1 MSSPREA
8 GQGSMLERCAMAAVL
23 YKENPTRRE
32 LAALKASWACRE
44 IRICAHRNHSFEH
57 VASAA
62 GAWAAF
68 GGLKL
73 SWSDAPYDDSLS
85 IQLSD
90 QKADLD
96 MIWYDAESIQ
106 SSPGLDIPAWFRSRA
121 QALRSMSS
129 APILLVVV
137 GLDEEAEQG
146 LRNAISDL
154 PGVRL
159 APVSQVLSGLPDPF
173 DRRLQKLSGSRLSQ
187 NANLTMAKH
196 MACHWLPALLAP
208 RIKAVMVDLDQ
219 TLYEG
224 VVGEDGVAVRLTP
237 AHASLQSALLKLKE
251 SGVFVGV
258 VSRNSL
264 EDVEAL
270 FSKRQD
276 FPLKL
281 ADFSAIE
288 IGWGNKA
295 ESILRA
301 CQKLKISP
309 DAVLFIDDNPGELI
323 EVAERLPDTRLLHA
337 SQDTELTVRAL
348 EFYPGLWSWGVSSAD
363 VLRIADLEADA
374 ARRSIQI
381 VAQNK
386 AAYLRELSPQLE
398 VWLRPASLSGRL
410 HELSQKTN
418 QFNLNLGRLDE
429 VKVHDYLSQP
439 GQFAVAV
446 GLRDRL
452 TDSGVVAAMF
462 GRIVDDE
469 AFVEE
474 WVISCRALGRE
485 LEDAMAASALAAVT
499 KQAKVAWFHYRTGP
513 RNAPGREWLSRLSGC
528 TLDVEGRA
536 LIPVS
541 RLSAAMDL
549 PVDVIIQAEA

>member
-1 MSSPREA
+1 MTNALGRKSV
-8 GQGSMLERCAMAAVL
+8 LEWCAMSAVL
-23 YKENPTRRE
+23 FKENPTRRE
-32 LAALKASWACRE
+32 LAELKPSWSCRE
-44 IRICAHRNHSFEH
+44 VRVRVHRNHSFEH
-57 VASAA
+57 AASAA
-62 GAWAAF
+62 EAWAAF

-73 SWSDAPYDDSLS
+73 MWSEAPYDDSLS
-85 IQLSD
+85 MQLSD
-90 QKADLD
+90 QPADLD
-96 MIWYDAESIQ
+96 LIWYDIETIQ
-106 SSPGLDIPAWFRSRA
+106 SRPGIDVLAWLRSRA
-121 QALRSMSS
+121 QALRGMS
-129 APILLVVV
+129 ALPILMVII
-137 GLDEEAEQG
+137 GLDKGAEQA
-146 LRNAISDL
+146 LRDSLGNL

-159 APVSQVLSGLPDPF
+159 APAAEALTGLADPF
-173 DRRLQKLSGSRLSQ
+173 DRRLQKFSGSRLSQ
-187 NANLTMAKH
+187 SSNLLLAKH
-196 MACHWLPALLAP
+196 VACRWLPAVLAP
-208 RIKAVMVDLDQ
+208 RIKAVIVDLDQ
-219 TLYEG
+219 TLYAG
-224 VVGEDGVAVRLTP
+224 VVGEDGDAVRLTP

-258 VSRNSL
+258 VSRNSP

-270 FSKRQD
+270 FSKRKD

-288 IGWGNKA
+288 IGWGSKA

-309 DAVLFIDDNPGELI
+309 DAVLFIDDNPGEII
-323 EVAERLPDTRLLHA
+323 EVAERHPDTRLLHA
-337 SQDTELTVRAL
+337 SQDTELTVRAV

-381 VAQNK
+381 GVQDK

-398 VWLRPASLSGRL
+398 VRLRPASLSGRL

-446 GLRDRL
+446 GLSDRL

-469 AFVEE
+469 VFVEE

-513 RNAPGREWLSRLSGC
+513 RNAPGREWLSRLSNC
-528 TLDVEGRA
+528 VLDDEGRA
-536 LIPVS
+536 PVAIS
-541 RLSAAMDL
+541 KLVEAMDM
-549 PVDVIIQAEA
+549 PVRINIQAEA

>member
-1 MSSPREA
+1 MTKEA
-8 GQGSMLERCAMAAVL
+8 EHYSILARCEISAVL

-44 IRICAHRNHSFEH
+44 IRVRVQRNHSFEH

-62 GAWAAF
+62 EAWASF
-68 GGLKL
+68 GGFKL
-73 SWSDAPYDDSLS
+73 IWAEAPYDDSLS
-85 IQLSD
+85 MKLLDVQ
-90 QKADLD
+90 ADVDL
-96 MIWYDAESIQ
+96 IWYDVESIQ
-106 SSPGLDIPAWFRSRA
+106 SRSGLDVLGWLRSRA
-121 QALRSMSS
+121 QALRSISA
-129 APILLVVV
+129 APILMVVI
-137 GLDEEAEQG
+137 GLDEEDEQA
-146 LRNAISDL
+146 LRSSISDL

-159 APVSQVLSGLPDPF
+159 APVSQVLSGLPNPF
-173 DRRLQKLSGSRLSQ
+173 DRRLQKLSGSSLSQ
-187 NANLTMAKH
+187 NANLTLAKH

-208 RIKAVMVDLDQ
+208 RIKAVIVDLDQ
-219 TLYEG
+219 TLYAG
-224 VVGEDGVAVRLTP
+224 VVGEDGDAVRLTP
-237 AHASLQSALLKLKE
+237 AHASLQSALLNLKE

-258 VSRNSL
+258 VSRNSP

-270 FSKRQD
+270 FSKRKD

-288 IGWGNKA
+288 IGWGSKA

-309 DAVLFIDDNPGELI
+309 DAVLFIDDNPGELA
-323 EVAERLPDTRLLHA
+323 EVAERLPYARLLHA
-337 SQDTELTVRAL
+337 SQDIELTVRAL

-363 VLRIADLEADA
+363 VLRIADLEADV
-374 ARRSIQI
+374 ARKSIQI
-381 VAQNK
+381 GAQDK

-398 VWLRPASLSGRL
+398 VRLRPASLAGRL

-446 GLRDRL
+446 GLSDRL

-469 AFVEE
+469 VFVEE

-499 KQAKVAWFHYRTGP
+499 KRAKVVWFHHRTGP

-528 TLDVEGRA
+528 VLDIEGRA
-536 LIPVS
+536 PVAVSKFVEAMDIPV
-541 RLSAAMDL
+541 RIM
-549 PVDVIIQAEA
+549 IRAET

>member
-1 MSSPREA
+1 MTKEAEHYSILARCEMS
-8 GQGSMLERCAMAAVL
+8 AVL

-44 IRICAHRNHSFEH
+44 IRVRVHRNHSFEH

-62 GAWAAF
+62 EAWAAF
-68 GGLKL
+68 GGLKT

-85 IQLSD
+85 MKLLD
-90 QKADLD
+90 KKADLD
-96 MIWYDAESIQ
+96 LIWYDVESIQ
-106 SSPGLDIPAWFRSRA
+106 SRPGLDLLGWLRSRA
-121 QALRSMSS
+121 QALRGISA
-129 APILLVVV
+129 APILMVVV
-137 GLDEEAEQG
+137 GLDEEAEQA
-146 LRNAISDL
+146 LRISISDL

-251 SGVFVGV
+251 SGVFVGI
-258 VSRNSL
+258 VSRNTPQ
-264 EDVEAL
+264 DVEAL
-270 FSKRQD
+270 FSARTD

-281 ADFSAIE
+281 SDCSAVE
-288 IGWGNKA
+288 IGWGSKA
-295 ESILRA
+295 EAMLRA
-301 CQKLKISP
+301 CQKLKIDAS
-309 DAVLFIDDNPGELI
+309 AVLFIDDNPGELV
-323 EVAERLPDTRLLHA
+323 EMAERLPDTRVLHA

-363 VLRIADLEADA
+363 LLRIADLEAEA
-374 ARRSIQI
+374 ARKGIQI
-381 VAQNK
+381 KAPDK

-398 VWLRPASLSGRL
+398 VRLRPASLAGRL
-410 HELSQKTN
+410 HELSRKTN

-429 VKVHDYLSQP
+429 VKVHDYLNKA
-439 GQFAVAV
+439 GHFAVTV
-446 GLRDRL
+446 GLSDRL

-469 AFVEE
+469 VFVEE

-499 KQAKVAWFHYRTGP
+499 KQAKAVWFYYRTGP
-513 RNAPGREWLSRLSGC
+513 RNAPSREWLSRLSNC
-528 TLDVEGRA
+528 VLDDEGRA
-536 LIPVS
+536 PVAIS
-541 RLSAAMDL
+541 KLVEAMDM
-549 PVDVIIQAEA
+549 PVRIMIRAET

>member
-1 MSSPREA
+1 MTNALGRKSV
-8 GQGSMLERCAMAAVL
+8 LEWCAMSAVL
-23 YKENPTRRE
+23 FKENPTRRE
-32 LAALKASWACRE
+32 LAELKPSWSCRE
-44 IRICAHRNHSFEH
+44 VRVRVHRNHSFEH
-57 VASAA
+57 AASAA
-62 GAWAAF
+62 EAWAAF

-73 SWSDAPYDDSLS
+73 MWSEAPYDDSLS
-85 IQLSD
+85 MQLSD
-90 QKADLD
+90 QPADLD
-96 MIWYDAESIQ
+96 LIWYDIETIQ
-106 SSPGLDIPAWFRSRA
+106 SRPGIDVLAWLRSRA
-121 QALRSMSS
+121 QALRGMS
-129 APILLVVV
+129 ALPILMVII
-137 GLDEEAEQG
+137 GLDKGAEQA
-146 LRNAISDL
+146 LRDSLGNL

-159 APVSQVLSGLPDPF
+159 APAAEALTGLADPF
-173 DRRLQKLSGSRLSQ
+173 DRRLQKFSGSRLSQ
-187 NANLTMAKH
+187 SSNLLLAKH
-196 MACHWLPALLAP
+196 VACRWLPAVLAP
-208 RIKAVMVDLDQ
+208 RIKAVIVDLDQ
-219 TLYEG
+219 TLYAG
-224 VVGEDGVAVRLTP
+224 VVGEDGDAVRLTP

-258 VSRNSL
+258 VSRNSP

-270 FSKRQD
+270 FSKRKD

-288 IGWGNKA
+288 IGWGSKA

-309 DAVLFIDDNPGELI
+309 DAVLFIDDNPGEII

-381 VAQNK
+381 GVQDK

-398 VWLRPASLSGRL
+398 VRLRPASLSGRL

-446 GLRDRL
+446 GLSDRL

-469 AFVEE
+469 VFVEE

-513 RNAPGREWLSRLSGC
+513 RNAPGREWLSRLSNC
-528 TLDVEGRA
+528 VLDDEGRA
-536 LIPVS
+536 PVAIS
-541 RLSAAMDL
+541 KLVEAMDM
-549 PVDVIIQAEA
+549 PVRINIQAEA

>member
-1 MSSPREA
+1 MTKEA
-8 GQGSMLERCAMAAVL
+8 EHYSILARCEISAVL

-44 IRICAHRNHSFEH
+44 IRVRVQRNHSFEH

-62 GAWAAF
+62 EAWASF
-68 GGLKL
+68 GGFKL
-73 SWSDAPYDDSLS
+73 IWAEAPYDDSLS
-85 IQLSD
+85 MKLLDVQ
-90 QKADLD
+90 ADVDL
-96 MIWYDAESIQ
+96 IWYDVESIQ
-106 SSPGLDIPAWFRSRA
+106 SRSGLDVLGWLRSRA
-121 QALRSMSS
+121 QALRSISA
-129 APILLVVV
+129 APILMVVV
-137 GLDEEAEQG
+137 GLDEEDEQA
-146 LRNAISDL
+146 LRSSISDL

-159 APVSQVLSGLPDPF
+159 APVSQVLSGLPNPF
-173 DRRLQKLSGSRLSQ
+173 DRRLQKLSGSSLSQ
-187 NANLTMAKH
+187 NANLTLAKH

-208 RIKAVMVDLDQ
+208 RIKAVIVDLDQ
-219 TLYEG
+219 TLYAG
-224 VVGEDGVAVRLTP
+224 VVGEDGDAVRLTP
-237 AHASLQSALLKLKE
+237 AHASLQSALLNLKE

-258 VSRNSL
+258 VSRNSP

-270 FSKRQD
+270 FSKRKD

-288 IGWGNKA
+288 IGWGSKA

-309 DAVLFIDDNPGELI
+309 DAVLFIDDNPGEII

-374 ARRSIQI
+374 ARKSIQI
-381 VAQNK
+381 GVQDK

-398 VWLRPASLSGRL
+398 VWLRPASLSGRI

-418 QFNLNLGRLDE
+418 QFNLNLCRLDE

-439 GQFAVAV
+439 GQFAIAV
-446 GLRDRL
+446 GLSDRL
-452 TDSGVVAAMF
+452 TDSGVVAAM
-462 GRIVDDE
+462 
-469 AFVEE
+469 
-474 WVISCRALGRE
+474 
-485 LEDAMAASALAAVT
+485 
-499 KQAKVAWFHYRTGP
+499 
-513 RNAPGREWLSRLSGC
+513 
-528 TLDVEGRA
+528 
-536 LIPVS
+536 
-541 RLSAAMDL
+541 
-549 PVDVIIQAEA
+549 

>member
-1 MSSPREA
+1 MTRGAE
-8 GQGSMLERCAMAAVL
+8 QGSIAVRCAMSAVL

-32 LAALKASWACRE
+32 LAALKPSWDCRE
-44 IRICAHRNHSFEH
+44 IRVRVHRNHSFEH
-57 VASAA
+57 VVSAA
-62 GAWAAF
+62 EAWAGF
-68 GGLKL
+68 GGFKMI
-73 SWSDAPYDDSLS
+73 WAEAPYDDSLS
-85 IQLSD
+85 MSLSEE
-90 QKADLD
+90 QADLD
-96 MIWYDAESIQ
+96 LIWYDVESLQ
-106 SSPGLDIPAWFRSRA
+106 SRPGLDASAWLRSRA
-121 QALRSMSS
+121 QALRGISA
-129 APILLVVV
+129 APILMVVV
-137 GLDEEAEQG
+137 GLDKEAEQA
-146 LRNAISDL
+146 LRSSISDL

-208 RIKAVMVDLDQ
+208 RIKAVIVDLDQ

-237 AHASLQSALLKLKE
+237 AHASLQSALVKLKA
-251 SGVFVGV
+251 SGVFIGI
-258 VSRNSL
+258 VSRNAP
-264 EDVEAL
+264 EDVERL
-270 FSKRQD
+270 FAERKD

-281 ADFSAIE
+281 TDCSAVE
-288 IGWGNKA
+288 IGWGSKA

-363 VLRIADLEADA
+363 VLRIADLEAEA

-381 VAQNK
+381 GAQDK

-398 VWLRPASLSGRL
+398 VRLRPASLAGRL

-429 VKVHDYLSQP
+429 VKVHDYLNKA
-439 GQFAVAV
+439 GHFAATV
-446 GLRDRL
+446 GLSDRL

-469 AFVEE
+469 VFVEE

-499 KQAKVAWFHYRTGP
+499 KQAKVVWFHYRSGP

-528 TLDVEGRA
+528 VLDIEGRA
-536 LIPVS
+536 PVAAS
-541 RLSAAMDL
+541 KLVEAMDM
-549 PVDVIIQAEA
+549 PVRIMIRAET

>member
-1 MSSPREA
+1 MSA
-8 GQGSMLERCAMAAVL
+8 LL

-32 LAALKASWACRE
+32 LAALKPSWACRE
-44 IRICAHRNHSFEH
+44 IRVRVHRNHSFEH
-57 VASAA
+57 VASTAE
-62 GAWAAF
+62 GWAAF
-68 GGLKL
+68 GGFKMV
-73 SWSDAPYDDSLS
+73 WAEAPYDDSLS
-85 IQLSD
+85 MRPSEEQ
-90 QKADLD
+90 ADLD
-96 MIWYDAESIQ
+96 LIWYDVESIQ
-106 SSPGLDIPAWFRSRA
+106 SRPGLDASAWLRSRA
-121 QALRSMSS
+121 QALRGISA
-129 APILLVVV
+129 APILMVVV
-137 GLDEEAEQG
+137 GLDEEDEQA
-146 LRNAISDL
+146 LRSSISDL

-159 APVSQVLSGLPDPF
+159 APVSRVLSGLPDPF

-208 RIKAVMVDLDQ
+208 RIKAVIVDLDQ

-237 AHASLQSALLKLKE
+237 AHASLQSALVKLKA
-251 SGVFVGV
+251 SGVFIGI
-258 VSRNSL
+258 VSRNAP
-264 EDVEAL
+264 EDVERL
-270 FSKRQD
+270 FAERKD

-281 ADFSAIE
+281 TDCSATE
-288 IGWGNKA
+288 IGWGSKA

-363 VLRIADLEADA
+363 VLRIADLEAEA

-381 VAQNK
+381 GAQDK

-398 VWLRPASLSGRL
+398 VRLRPASLAGRL

-418 QFNLNLGRLDE
+418 QFNLNLCRLDE
-429 VKVHDYLSQP
+429 VKVHDYLNKA
-439 GQFAVAV
+439 GHFAATV
-446 GLRDRL
+446 GLSDRL

-469 AFVEE
+469 VFVEE

-499 KQAKVAWFHYRTGP
+499 KQAKVVWFHYRSGP

-528 TLDVEGRA
+528 VLDIEGRA
-536 LIPVS
+536 PVAAS
-541 RLSAAMDL
+541 KLVEAMDM
-549 PVDVIIQAEA
+549 PVRIMIRAET

>member
-1 MSSPREA
+1 MTKEFGHRSVLK
-8 GQGSMLERCAMAAVL
+8 QCAMAAVL
-23 YKENPTRRE
+23 YKENPNRRE

-44 IRICAHRNHSFEH
+44 IRVRVHRNHSFEH

-62 GAWAAF
+62 EAWASF
-68 GGLKL
+68 GGFKL
-73 SWSDAPYDDSLS
+73 IWAEAPYDDSLMMS
-85 IQLSD
+85 LSD
-90 QKADLD
+90 EKPDLD
-96 MIWYDAESIQ
+96 FIWYDVEAILSR
-106 SSPGLDIPAWFRSRA
+106 SGLDAVAWLRARA
-121 QALRSMSS
+121 QALRGISA
-129 APILLVVV
+129 APILMVVV
-137 GLDEEAEQG
+137 GLDEEAEQA
-146 LRNAISDL
+146 LRSSISDL

-208 RIKAVMVDLDQ
+208 RIKAVIVDLDQ

-251 SGVFVGV
+251 SGVFVGA
-258 VSRNSL
+258 VSRNSP

-270 FSKRQD
+270 FSKRKD

-288 IGWGNKA
+288 IGWVSKA

-323 EVAERLPDTRLLHA
+323 EVAERLPDTRVLHA

-381 VAQNK
+381 GSQDK
-386 AAYLRELSPQLE
+386 AAYLRELSPHLE
-398 VWLRPASLSGRL
+398 VRLRPASLAGRL

-429 VKVHDYLSQP
+429 VKVHDYLNKA
-439 GQFAVAV
+439 GHFAVTV
-446 GLRDRL
+446 GLSDRL

-469 AFVEE
+469 VFVEE

-485 LEDAMAASALAAVT
+485 LEDAMAASALSAAT
-499 KQAKVAWFHYRTGP
+499 KQAKIAWFHYRTGP
-513 RNAPGREWLSRLSGC
+513 RNAPGREWLARLAGRA
-528 TLDVEGRA
+528 LDDEGRA
-536 LIPVS
+536 PVPIS
-541 RLSAAMDL
+541 RLNTAMDL
-549 PVDVIIQAEA
+549 PVRVNIQAEA

>member
-1 MSSPREA
+1 MS
-8 GQGSMLERCAMAAVL
+8 AVL
-23 YKENPTRRE
+23 FKENPTRRE
-32 LAALKASWACRE
+32 LAELKPSWSCRE
-44 IRICAHRNHSFEH
+44 VRVRVHRNHSFEH
-57 VASAA
+57 AASAA
-62 GAWAAF
+62 EAWAAF

-73 SWSDAPYDDSLS
+73 MWSEAPYDDSLS
-85 IQLSD
+85 MQLSD
-90 QKADLD
+90 QPADLD
-96 MIWYDAESIQ
+96 LIWYDIETIQ
-106 SSPGLDIPAWFRSRA
+106 SRPGIDVLAWLRSRA
-121 QALRSMSS
+121 QALRGMS
-129 APILLVVV
+129 ALPILMVII
-137 GLDEEAEQG
+137 GLDKGAEQA
-146 LRNAISDL
+146 LRDSLGNL

-159 APVSQVLSGLPDPF
+159 APAAEALTGLADPF
-173 DRRLQKLSGSRLSQ
+173 DRRLQKFSGSRLSQ
-187 NANLTMAKH
+187 SSNLLLAKH
-196 MACHWLPALLAP
+196 VACRWLPAVLAP
-208 RIKAVMVDLDQ
+208 RIKAVIVDLDQ
-219 TLYEG
+219 TLYAG
-224 VVGEDGVAVRLTP
+224 VVGEDGDAVRLTP

-258 VSRNSL
+258 VSRNSP

-270 FSKRQD
+270 FSKRKD

-288 IGWGNKA
+288 IGWGSKA

-309 DAVLFIDDNPGELI
+309 DAVLFIDDNPGEII

-381 VAQNK
+381 GVQDK

-398 VWLRPASLSGRL
+398 VRLRPASLSGRL

-446 GLRDRL
+446 GLSDRL

-469 AFVEE
+469 VFVEE

-513 RNAPGREWLSRLSGC
+513 RNAPGREWLARLSNC
-528 TLDVEGRA
+528 VLDDEGRA
-536 LIPVS
+536 PVAIS
-541 RLSAAMDL
+541 KLVEAMDM
-549 PVDVIIQAEA
+549 PVRINIQAEA

>member
-1 MSSPREA
+1 MTKEFGHRSV
-8 GQGSMLERCAMAAVL
+8 LEQCAMAAVL

-32 LAALKASWACRE
+32 LASLKASLACRE
-44 IRICAHRNHSFEH
+44 IRVRVQRNHSFEH

-62 GAWAAF
+62 EAWASF
-68 GGLKL
+68 GGFKL
-73 SWSDAPYDDSLS
+73 IWAEAPYDDSLMMS
-85 IQLSD
+85 LSD
-90 QKADLD
+90 EKPDLD
-96 MIWYDAESIQ
+96 FIWYDAEAILSR
-106 SSPGLDIPAWFRSRA
+106 SGLDALAWLRSRA
-121 QALRSMSS
+121 QALRGISA
-129 APILLVVV
+129 APILMVVV
-137 GLDEEAEQG
+137 GLDKEAEQA
-146 LRNAISDL
+146 LRSSISDL

-159 APVSQVLSGLPDPF
+159 APVSRVLSGLPDPF

-208 RIKAVMVDLDQ
+208 RIKAVIVDLDQ
-219 TLYEG
+219 TLYAG
-224 VVGEDGVAVRLTP
+224 VVGEDGDAVRLTP
-237 AHASLQSALLKLKE
+237 AHASLQSALLNLKE

-258 VSRNSL
+258 VSRNSP

-270 FSKRQD
+270 FSKRKD

-288 IGWGNKA
+288 IGWGSKA

-309 DAVLFIDDNPGELI
+309 DAVLFIDDNPGELA
-323 EVAERLPDTRLLHA
+323 EVAERLPYARLLHA
-337 SQDTELTVRAL
+337 SQDIELTVRAL

-363 VLRIADLEADA
+363 VLRIADLEADV
-374 ARRSIQI
+374 ARKSIQI
-381 VAQNK
+381 GAQDK

-398 VWLRPASLSGRL
+398 VRLRPASLAGRL

-446 GLRDRL
+446 GLSDRL

-462 GRIVDDE
+462 GRIADGEV
-469 AFVEE
+469 FVEE

-485 LEDAMAASALAAVT
+485 LEDAMAASALSAVT
-499 KQAKVAWFHYRTGP
+499 KQAKIAWFYYRTGP
-513 RNAPGREWLSRLSGC
+513 RNAPAREWLARLAGRA
-528 TLDVEGRA
+528 LDDEGRA
-536 LIPVS
+536 PVPIS
-541 RLSAAMDL
+541 RLNAAMDL
-549 PVDVIIQAEA
+549 AVRVNIQAEA

>member
-1 MSSPREA
+1 MTKEAEHYSILARCEMS
-8 GQGSMLERCAMAAVL
+8 AVL

-32 LAALKASWACRE
+32 LAALKASWARRE
-44 IRICAHRNHSFEH
+44 IRVRVQRNHSFEH

-62 GAWAAF
+62 EAWASF
-68 GGLKL
+68 GGFKL
-73 SWSDAPYDDSLS
+73 IWAEAPYDDSLS
-85 IQLSD
+85 MRLSD
-90 QKADLD
+90 EQADLD
-96 MIWYDAESIQ
+96 LIWYDVESLQ
-106 SSPGLDIPAWFRSRA
+106 SRPELDASAWLRSRA
-121 QALRSMSS
+121 QALRGISA
-129 APILLVVV
+129 APILMVVV
-137 GLDEEAEQG
+137 GLDKEAEQA
-146 LRNAISDL
+146 LRSSISDL

-159 APVSQVLSGLPDPF
+159 APVSKVLSGLPDPF

-258 VSRNSL
+258 VSRNSS

-270 FSKRQD
+270 FSERKD

-288 IGWGNKA
+288 IGWGSKA

-309 DAVLFIDDNPGELI
+309 DAVLFINDNPGEII

-381 VAQNK
+381 GAQDK
-386 AAYLRELSPQLE
+386 SAYLRELSPQLE
-398 VWLRPASLSGRL
+398 VRLRPASLAGRL

-429 VKVHDYLSQP
+429 VKVRDYLSQP

-446 GLRDRL
+446 GLSDRL

-469 AFVEE
+469 VFVEE

-499 KQAKVAWFHYRTGP
+499 KQAKVVWFHHRTGP

-528 TLDVEGRA
+528 VLDIEGRA
-536 LIPVS
+536 PVAVSKLVEAMDIPV
-541 RLSAAMDL
+541 RIM
-549 PVDVIIQAEA
+549 IRAET

>member
-1 MSSPREA
+1 MS
-8 GQGSMLERCAMAAVL
+8 AVL

-44 IRICAHRNHSFEH
+44 IRVRVQRNHSFEH

-62 GAWAAF
+62 EAWASF
-68 GGLKL
+68 GGFKL
-73 SWSDAPYDDSLS
+73 IWAEAPYDDSLS
-85 IQLSD
+85 MRLSD
-90 QKADLD
+90 EQADLD
-96 MIWYDAESIQ
+96 LIWYDVESLQ
-106 SSPGLDIPAWFRSRA
+106 SRPGLDASAWLRSRA
-121 QALRSMSS
+121 QALRGISA
-129 APILLVVV
+129 APILMVVV
-137 GLDEEAEQG
+137 GLDKEAEQA
-146 LRNAISDL
+146 LRSSISDL

-196 MACHWLPALLAP
+196 MACHWLPALMAP

-237 AHASLQSALLKLKE
+237 AHASLQSALVKLKA
-251 SGVFVGV
+251 SGVFIGI
-258 VSRNSL
+258 VSRNAP
-264 EDVEAL
+264 EDVERL
-270 FSKRQD
+270 FAERKD

-281 ADFSAIE
+281 TDCSAVE
-288 IGWGNKA
+288 IGWGSKVEA
-295 ESILRA
+295 MLRA
-301 CQKLKISP
+301 CQKLKI
-309 DAVLFIDDNPGELI
+309 DASAALFIDDNPGELV
-323 EVAERLPDTRLLHA
+323 EMAERLPATRLLHA
-337 SQDTELTVRAL
+337 SQDTERTLREL

-363 VLRIADLEADA
+363 LLRIADLEAEA
-374 ARRSIQI
+374 ARKGIQI
-381 VAQNK
+381 KAQDK

-398 VWLRPASLSGRL
+398 VRLRPASLSGRL

-429 VKVHDYLSQP
+429 VKVHDYLNKA
-439 GQFAVAV
+439 GHFAATV
-446 GLRDRL
+446 GLSDRL

-469 AFVEE
+469 VFVEE

-499 KQAKVAWFHYRTGP
+499 KQAKVVWFHYRSGP

-528 TLDVEGRA
+528 VLDIEGRA
-536 LIPVS
+536 PVAAS
-541 RLSAAMDL
+541 KLVEAMDM
-549 PVDVIIQAEA
+549 PVRIMIRAET

>member
-1 MSSPREA
+1 MTKEFGHRSV
-8 GQGSMLERCAMAAVL
+8 LEQCAMAAVL

-32 LAALKASWACRE
+32 LASLKASLACRE
-44 IRICAHRNHSFEH
+44 IRVRVQRNHSFEH

-62 GAWAAF
+62 EAWASF
-68 GGLKL
+68 GGFKL
-73 SWSDAPYDDSLS
+73 IWAEAPYDDSLMMS
-85 IQLSD
+85 LSD
-90 QKADLD
+90 EKPDLD
-96 MIWYDAESIQ
+96 FIWYDAEAILSR
-106 SSPGLDIPAWFRSRA
+106 SGLDALAWLRSRA
-121 QALRSMSS
+121 QALRGISA
-129 APILLVVV
+129 APILMVVV
-137 GLDEEAEQG
+137 GLDKEAEQA
-146 LRNAISDL
+146 LRSSISDL

-159 APVSQVLSGLPDPF
+159 APVSRVLSGLPDPF

-208 RIKAVMVDLDQ
+208 RIKAVIVDLDQ
-219 TLYEG
+219 TLYAG
-224 VVGEDGVAVRLTP
+224 VVGEDGDAVRLTP
-237 AHASLQSALLKLKE
+237 AHASLQSALLNLKE

-258 VSRNSL
+258 VSRNSP

-270 FSKRQD
+270 FSKRKD

-288 IGWGNKA
+288 IGWGSKA

-309 DAVLFIDDNPGELI
+309 DAVLFIDDNPGEII

-374 ARRSIQI
+374 ARKSIQI
-381 VAQNK
+381 GVQDK

-398 VWLRPASLSGRL
+398 VWLRPASLSGRI

-418 QFNLNLGRLDE
+418 QFNLNLCRLDE

-439 GQFAVAV
+439 GQFAIAV
-446 GLRDRL
+446 GLSDRL

-462 GRIVDDE
+462 GRIADGEV
-469 AFVEE
+469 FVEE

-485 LEDAMAASALAAVT
+485 LEDAMAASALSAVT
-499 KQAKVAWFHYRTGP
+499 KQAKIAWFYYRTGP
-513 RNAPGREWLSRLSGC
+513 RNAPAREWLARLAGRA
-528 TLDVEGRA
+528 LDDEGRA
-536 LIPVS
+536 PVPIS
-541 RLSAAMDL
+541 RLNAAMDL
-549 PVDVIIQAEA
+549 AVRVNIQAEA

>member
-1 MSSPREA
+1 MTKEAEHYSILARCEMS
-8 GQGSMLERCAMAAVL
+8 AVL

-44 IRICAHRNHSFEH
+44 IRVRVQRNHSFEH

-62 GAWAAF
+62 EAWASF
-68 GGLKL
+68 GGFKL
-73 SWSDAPYDDSLS
+73 IWAEAPYDDSLS
-85 IQLSD
+85 MRLSD
-90 QKADLD
+90 EQADLD
-96 MIWYDAESIQ
+96 LIWYDVESLQ
-106 SSPGLDIPAWFRSRA
+106 SRPGLDASAWLRSRA
-121 QALRSMSS
+121 QALRGISA
-129 APILLVVV
+129 APILMVVV
-137 GLDEEAEQG
+137 GLDKEAEQA
-146 LRNAISDL
+146 LRSSISDL

-196 MACHWLPALLAP
+196 MACHWLPALMAP

-237 AHASLQSALLKLKE
+237 AHASLQSALVKLKA
-251 SGVFVGV
+251 SGVFIGI
-258 VSRNSL
+258 VSRNAP
-264 EDVEAL
+264 EDVERL
-270 FSKRQD
+270 FAERKD

-281 ADFSAIE
+281 TDCSAVE
-288 IGWGNKA
+288 IGWGSKVEA
-295 ESILRA
+295 MLRA
-301 CQKLKISP
+301 CQKLKI
-309 DAVLFIDDNPGELI
+309 DASAALFIDDNPGELV
-323 EVAERLPDTRLLHA
+323 EMAERLPATRLLHA
-337 SQDTELTVRAL
+337 SQDTERTLREL

-363 VLRIADLEADA
+363 LLRIADLEAEA
-374 ARRSIQI
+374 ARKGIQI
-381 VAQNK
+381 KAQDK

-398 VWLRPASLSGRL
+398 VRLRPASLSGRL

-429 VKVHDYLSQP
+429 VKVHDYLNKA
-439 GQFAVAV
+439 GHFAATV
-446 GLRDRL
+446 GLSDRL

-469 AFVEE
+469 VFVEE

-499 KQAKVAWFHYRTGP
+499 KQAKVVWFHYRSGP

-528 TLDVEGRA
+528 VLDIEGRA
-536 LIPVS
+536 PVAAS
-541 RLSAAMDL
+541 KLVEAMDM
-549 PVDVIIQAEA
+549 PVRIMIRAET

>member
-1 MSSPREA
+1 MTNA
-8 GQGSMLERCAMAAVL
+8 LGQKNVLERCAISAVL
-23 YKENPTRRE
+23 FKESPTRRE
-32 LAALKASWACRE
+32 LAELRPSWSCRE
-44 IRICAHRNHSFEH
+44 VRVRVHRNHSFEH
-57 VASAA
+57 AASAA
-62 GAWAAF
+62 EAWAAF
-68 GGLKL
+68 GGFKL
-73 SWSDAPYDDSLS
+73 MWSEAPYDDSLS
-85 IQLSD
+85 MQLSD
-90 QKADLD
+90 QQADLD
-96 MIWYDAESIQ
+96 LIWYDIETIQ
-106 SSPGLDIPAWFRSRA
+106 SRPGLDVLSWLRSRA
-121 QALRSMSS
+121 QALRGVS
-129 APILLVVV
+129 ALPILMVII
-137 GLDEEAEQG
+137 GLDKGAEQA
-146 LRNAISDL
+146 LRDSLGNL

-159 APVSQVLSGLPDPF
+159 APAAEALTGLADPF
-173 DRRLQKLSGSRLSQ
+173 DRRLQKFSGSRLSQ
-187 NANLTMAKH
+187 SANLLLAKH
-196 MACHWLPALLAP
+196 VACRWLPAVLAP
-208 RIKAVMVDLDQ
+208 RIKAVIVDLDQ
-219 TLYEG
+219 TLYAG
-224 VVGEDGVAVRLTP
+224 VVGEDGDAVRLTP

-258 VSRNSL
+258 VSRNSP

-270 FSKRQD
+270 FSKRKD

-288 IGWGNKA
+288 IGWGSKA

-309 DAVLFIDDNPGELI
+309 DAVLFIDDNPGEII

-337 SQDTELTVRAL
+337 SQDKELTVRAL

-381 VAQNK
+381 GVQDK

-398 VWLRPASLSGRL
+398 VRLRPASLSGRL

-446 GLRDRL
+446 GLSDRL

-469 AFVEE
+469 VFVEE

-513 RNAPGREWLSRLSGC
+513 RNAPGREWLSRLSNC
-528 TLDVEGRA
+528 VLDDEGRA
-536 LIPVS
+536 PVAIS
-541 RLSAAMDL
+541 KLVEAMDM
-549 PVDVIIQAEA
+549 PVRIMIRAET

>member
-1 MSSPREA
+1 MTKEFGHRSV
-8 GQGSMLERCAMAAVL
+8 LEQCAMAAVL

-32 LAALKASWACRE
+32 LASLKASLACRE
-44 IRICAHRNHSFEH
+44 IRVRVQRNHSFEH

-62 GAWAAF
+62 EAWASF
-68 GGLKL
+68 GGFKL
-73 SWSDAPYDDSLS
+73 IWAEAPYDDSLMMS
-85 IQLSD
+85 LSD
-90 QKADLD
+90 EKPDLD
-96 MIWYDAESIQ
+96 FIWYDAEAILSR
-106 SSPGLDIPAWFRSRA
+106 SGLDALAWLRSRA
-121 QALRSMSS
+121 QALRGISA
-129 APILLVVV
+129 APILMVVV
-137 GLDEEAEQG
+137 GLDKEAEQA
-146 LRNAISDL
+146 LRSSISDL

-159 APVSQVLSGLPDPF
+159 APVSRVLSGLPDPF

-208 RIKAVMVDLDQ
+208 RIKAVIVDLDQ

-258 VSRNSL
+258 VSRNSP

-270 FSKRQD
+270 FSERKD

-288 IGWGNKA
+288 IGWGSKA

-309 DAVLFIDDNPGELI
+309 DAVLFIDDNPGELA

-363 VLRIADLEADA
+363 VLRIADLEADV
-374 ARRSIQI
+374 ARKSIQI
-381 VAQNK
+381 GAQDK

-398 VWLRPASLSGRL
+398 VRLRPASLAGRL

-446 GLRDRL
+446 GLSDRL

-462 GRIVDDE
+462 GRIADGEV
-469 AFVEE
+469 FVEE

-485 LEDAMAASALAAVT
+485 LEDAMAASALSAVT
-499 KQAKVAWFHYRTGP
+499 KQAKIAWFYYRTGP
-513 RNAPGREWLSRLSGC
+513 RNAPAREWLARLAGRA
-528 TLDVEGRA
+528 LDDEGRA
-536 LIPVS
+536 PVPIS
-541 RLSAAMDL
+541 RLNAAMDL
-549 PVDVIIQAEA
+549 AVRVNIQAEA

>member
-1 MSSPREA
+1 MS
-8 GQGSMLERCAMAAVL
+8 AVL
-23 YKENPTRRE
+23 FKENPTRRE
-32 LAALKASWACRE
+32 LAELKPSWSCRE
-44 IRICAHRNHSFEH
+44 VRVRVHRNHSFEH
-57 VASAA
+57 AASAA
-62 GAWAAF
+62 EAWAAF

-73 SWSDAPYDDSLS
+73 MWSEAPYDDSLS
-85 IQLSD
+85 MQLSD
-90 QKADLD
+90 QPADLD
-96 MIWYDAESIQ
+96 LIWYDIETIQ
-106 SSPGLDIPAWFRSRA
+106 SRPGIDVLAWLRSRA
-121 QALRSMSS
+121 QALRGMS
-129 APILLVVV
+129 ALPILMVII
-137 GLDEEAEQG
+137 GLDKGAEQA
-146 LRNAISDL
+146 LRDSLGNL

-159 APVSQVLSGLPDPF
+159 APAAEALTGLADPF
-173 DRRLQKLSGSRLSQ
+173 DRRLQKFSGSRLSQ
-187 NANLTMAKH
+187 SSNLLLAKH
-196 MACHWLPALLAP
+196 VACRWLPAVLAP
-208 RIKAVMVDLDQ
+208 RIKAVIVDLDQ
-219 TLYEG
+219 TLYAG
-224 VVGEDGVAVRLTP
+224 VVGEDGDAVRLTP

-258 VSRNSL
+258 VSRNSP

-270 FSKRQD
+270 FSKRKD

-288 IGWGNKA
+288 IGWGSKA

-309 DAVLFIDDNPGELI
+309 DAVLFIDDNPGEII

-381 VAQNK
+381 GVQDK

-398 VWLRPASLSGRL
+398 VRLRPASLSGRL

-446 GLRDRL
+446 GLSDRL

-469 AFVEE
+469 VFVEE

-513 RNAPGREWLSRLSGC
+513 RNAPGREWLSRLSNC
-528 TLDVEGRA
+528 VLDDEGRA
-536 LIPVS
+536 PVAIS
-541 RLSAAMDL
+541 KLVEAMDM
-549 PVDVIIQAEA
+549 PVRINIQAEA

>member
-1 MSSPREA
+1 MTNALGRKSV
-8 GQGSMLERCAMAAVL
+8 LEWCAMSAVL
-23 YKENPTRRE
+23 FKENPTRRE
-32 LAALKASWACRE
+32 LAELKPSWSCRE
-44 IRICAHRNHSFEH
+44 VRVRVHRNHSFEH
-57 VASAA
+57 AASAA
-62 GAWAAF
+62 EAWAAF

-73 SWSDAPYDDSLS
+73 MWSEAPYDDSLS
-85 IQLSD
+85 MQLSD
-90 QKADLD
+90 QPADLD
-96 MIWYDAESIQ
+96 LIWYDIETIQ
-106 SSPGLDIPAWFRSRA
+106 SRPGIDVLAWLRSRA
-121 QALRSMSS
+121 QALRGMS
-129 APILLVVV
+129 ALPILMVII
-137 GLDEEAEQG
+137 GLDKGAEQA
-146 LRNAISDL
+146 LRDSLGNL

-159 APVSQVLSGLPDPF
+159 APAAEALTGLADPF
-173 DRRLQKLSGSRLSQ
+173 DRRLQKFSGSRLSQ
-187 NANLTMAKH
+187 SSNLLLAKH
-196 MACHWLPALLAP
+196 VACRWLPAVLAP
-208 RIKAVMVDLDQ
+208 RIKAVIVDLDQ
-219 TLYEG
+219 TLYAG
-224 VVGEDGVAVRLTP
+224 VVGEDGDAVRLTP

-258 VSRNSL
+258 VSRNSP

-270 FSKRQD
+270 FSKRKD

-288 IGWGNKA
+288 IGWGSKA

-309 DAVLFIDDNPGELI
+309 DAVLFIDDNPGEII

-381 VAQNK
+381 GVQDK

-398 VWLRPASLSGRL
+398 VRLRPASLSGRL

-446 GLRDRL
+446 GLSDRL

-469 AFVEE
+469 VFVEE

-513 RNAPGREWLSRLSGC
+513 RNAPGREWLARLSNC
-528 TLDVEGRA
+528 VLDDEGRA
-536 LIPVS
+536 PVAIS
-541 RLSAAMDL
+541 KLVEAMDM
-549 PVDVIIQAEA
+549 PVRINIQAEA